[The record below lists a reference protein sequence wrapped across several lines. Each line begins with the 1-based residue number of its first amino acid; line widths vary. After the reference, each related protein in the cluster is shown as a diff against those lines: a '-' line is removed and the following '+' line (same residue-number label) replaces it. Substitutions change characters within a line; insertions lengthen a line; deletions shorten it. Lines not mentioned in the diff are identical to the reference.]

1 MSQLELDSSVRT
13 LGANKDD
20 VTNLAKTIRKV
31 KELTNC
37 DKKKYNKQKRNL
49 EQLNKRDLP
58 KSYNYEGISSM
69 GLAELQ
75 IESPIEADTIVVHYD
90 EQKERENKQKKYA
103 TKSKKEQLQDE
114 ETMIGKSNSDYIDL
128 DSLPDYGVSFK
139 K

>member
-1 MSQLELDSSVRT
+1 
-13 LGANKDD
+13 
-20 VTNLAKTIRKV
+20 
-31 KELTNC
+31 
-37 DKKKYNKQKRNL
+37 
-49 EQLNKRDLP
+49 
-58 KSYNYEGISSM
+58 M

-75 IESPIEADTIVVHYD
+75 IESPIEADTIVVHFD

-139 K
+139 KWGHNDEWII